1 MLKSDTFRSTL
12 GARVSRPYQ
21 KKSFAGKSV
30 NYFKRIS
37 YLFVLTCF
45 SVANAGS
52 YEDFFSAIKSDQ
64 DFALSNLLQGGFD
77 PNTVNPQGVPGLM
90 LAIREPSPKT
100 ARLLIG
106 WPKTQVEVRNAA
118 DESPLMLAALA
129 GDVELCRLLIARDA
143 DVNKTGWA
151 PLHYAATNGHLEVM
165 RLLLDEHAYI
175 DAASP
180 NGTTPLM
187 MAAHYGSASAV
198 KLLLEAGADPTLKN
212 IQALS
217 ALDFANRGTRPD
229 SADIIRAFIRG
240 QKPKGSW

>member
-1 MLKSDTFRSTL
+1 
-12 GARVSRPYQ
+12 
-21 KKSFAGKSV
+21 
-30 NYFKRIS
+30 
-37 YLFVLTCF
+37 
-45 SVANAGS
+45 
-52 YEDFFSAIKSDQ
+52 
-64 DFALSNLLQGGFD
+64 
-77 PNTVNPQGVPGLM
+77 
-90 LAIREPSPKT
+90 
-100 ARLLIG
+100 
-106 WPKTQVEVRNAA
+106 
-118 DESPLMLAALA
+118 MLAALA